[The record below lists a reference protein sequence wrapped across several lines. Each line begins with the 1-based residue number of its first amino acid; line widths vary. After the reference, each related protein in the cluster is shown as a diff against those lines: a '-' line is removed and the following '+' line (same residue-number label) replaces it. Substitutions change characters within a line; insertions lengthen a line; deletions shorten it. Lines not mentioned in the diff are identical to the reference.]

1 MSCNFWK
8 TPFYTQ
14 ERMKV
19 KKAIN
24 GLVCYY
30 KNNVDLVDLQKWPW
44 GPLRTTGPGKDPGD

>member
-1 MSCNFWK
+1 
-8 TPFYTQ
+8 
-14 ERMKV
+14 MKV

-44 GPLRTTGPGKDPGD
+44 GPLRTTGPGKDPGDQKLDVHVFV